1 MAESVA
7 AGNRLAGIPRT
18 LAGWTRSVV
27 PHEPPLEKKMSFGE
41 SIATCLA
48 KYATFSGRASRSEY
62 WWFYLF
68 TLLMQWGS
76 LFADPSGQL
85 GGLVAIV
92 FLLPNW
98 AAAVRRL
105 HDTGRSGWW
114 LLIGLTIIGMI
125 PLLIWS
131 AMPGHDEANGYD
143 GDSRRPKSQGARASS
158 AGLPLFR
165 YTAYSAAGGGGKHT
179 GTIAARDEA
188 HAAARLLANDLH
200 VDELERVT

>member
-48 KYATFSGRASRSEY
+48 KYVTFSGRASRSEY

-105 HDTGRSGWW
+105 HDTGRCGWW
-114 LLIGLTIIGMI
+114 LLTGLTIIGMI
-125 PLLIWS
+125 PLLIWF

>member
-1 MAESVA
+1 
-7 AGNRLAGIPRT
+7 
-18 LAGWTRSVV
+18 
-27 PHEPPLEKKMSFGE
+27 MSFGE

-76 LFADPSGQL
+76 LLVDPSGQL

-125 PLLIWS
+125 PLLIWF
-131 AMPGHDEANGYD
+131 AMPGHDAANGYD
-143 GDSRRPKSQGARASS
+143 AESRRPKSRGARASS

-165 YTAYSAAGGGGKHT
+165 YTAYSAACGGGNAPARSPPAMKRMQQPAWSQFKRLLPAPIRCGSP
-179 GTIAARDEA
+179 GSGAARGQRGPL
-188 HAAARLLANDLH
+188 AADHQL
-200 VDELERVT
+200 V

>member
-1 MAESVA
+1 MAESMA
-7 AGNRLAGIPRT
+7 AGNPLAGSSRT
-18 LAGWTRSVV
+18 LA
-27 PHEPPLEKKMSFGE
+27 EEKGGGSPTNHRWRKTVSFGE
-41 SIATCLA
+41 AIATCLA

-76 LFADPSGQL
+76 LLVDPSGQL
-85 GGLVAIV
+85 GGLVAIF

-125 PLLIWS
+125 PLLVWS
-131 AMPGHDEANGYD
+131 LMPSHDEANSYD
-143 GDSRRPKSQGARASS
+143 GDIRQPKSRRAKATEV
-158 AGLPLFR
+158 GLPLFR
-165 YTAYSAAGGGGKHT
+165 YTAYSPVGSGVRS
-179 GTIAARDEA
+179 GTIRARDEA

>member
-48 KYATFSGRASRSEY
+48 KYVTFSGRASRSEY

-125 PLLIWS
+125 PLLIWF

>member
-1 MAESVA
+1 
-7 AGNRLAGIPRT
+7 
-18 LAGWTRSVV
+18 
-27 PHEPPLEKKMSFGE
+27 
-41 SIATCLA
+41 
-48 KYATFSGRASRSEY
+48 
-62 WWFYLF
+62 
-68 TLLMQWGS
+68 MQWGS
-76 LFADPSGQL
+76 LLVDPSGQL
-85 GGLVAIV
+85 GGLVAIF

-165 YTAYSAAGGGGKHT
+165 YTAYSAAGGGGKRT